1 MLKEFREFA
10 LKGNVADMAVGIII
24 GAAFT
29 TVVRSLVDDI
39 MMPPLGAL
47 FGGLDFSDY
56 FIQLTMRDRD
66 FTSLAEA
73 REAGAAVIA
82 YGSFANAVVQF
93 LIVAAALFVL
103 VRQMNRLRRM
113 MEREQAAKPE
123 PAIEKLSREVELLT
137 DIREL
142 LARPGRPSQ
151 TQPPSAT

>member
-1 MLKEFREFA
+1 MFKEFREFA
-10 LKGNVADMAVGIII
+10 LKGNVVDMAVGIII

-29 TVVRSLVDDI
+29 TVVRSLVDDV

-73 REAGAAVIA
+73 RDAGAAVIA
-82 YGSFANAVVQF
+82 YGSFGNAVVQF

-103 VRQMNRLRRM
+103 IRQMNRLRRM
-113 MEREQAAKPE
+113 LEREKEVAPE
-123 PAIEKLSREVELLT
+123 PAVEKLSRQEELLT
-137 DIREL
+137 DIRDL
-142 LARPGRPSQ
+142 LARPGRPQ